1 MQVIVRKNHTFEVKW
16 QEKPITQA
24 LICSERMT
32 VLISKKIVQKK
43 FLQNHSSLFFN
54 EIFWLKKLKKYNCVP
69 KIINIDFKNL
79 IISISYEG
87 KQIEK
92 SNKPTD
98 WKNQLKKILIILKK
112 NNCFHSDIKPDNLL
126 VKNKK
131 LTLIDF
137 AQSTKI
143 SNLKKNFFF
152 KKRIFYDKYSINRIN
167 LSINRNQVISN
178 DLRLAVIWNSKN
190 QISIEKKIEQSRDIE
205 IIDKIKIK
213 KDFYSEKFK
222 DRIFWIDQ
230 FYNKKISKK
239 SDKLKD
245 NIFVYVIKSINP
257 KFKLNKMIFTEDIRV
272 VDDKIFK
279 FKRKIRKN
287 KSSIIHIADNFEEA
301 KRNAIFFSKSIKN
314 FPAKYFYKTQHVY
327 ENKKEFFKNLNKF
340 KKLKYVVLRDQK
352 SNKEDLDILTN
363 NYYLFKRL
371 VDCHS
376 YKKKNLNLI
385 SNSGDP
391 VEENGIKVSNYV
403 MIKNKALYLDVR
415 YINDDYYDV
424 KWQKKILENRKYVS
438 GYFVPNSEN
447 KLYTLIYHIVYHK
460 GYIDKKYIKILKKNL
475 KNFNFLS
482 IKDKVDRYL
491 KLKNYKL
498 TRPKDLTIPVIFKL
512 SNLLLDKELKLI
524 KNQILQ
530 RNFSGANKMMF
541 NIIKFQPFFVYFNS
555 KILLLLI
562 ENQFYLLKAIIKKA
576 ILKYISL
583 N

>member
-1 MQVIVRKNHTFEVKW
+1 
-16 QEKPITQA
+16 
-24 LICSERMT
+24 MT

-143 SNLKKNFFF
+143 SNLKKNFFL
-152 KKRIFYDKYSINRIN
+152 KKRIFYDNYSINRIN

-190 QISIEKKIEQSRDIE
+190 QISIEKKIEKSRDIE